1 MQVYEVIYLQ
11 YFFKG
16 GVILSKLDEYN
27 KKRNFNKTNEPE
39 GEENKSNT
47 NIFVIQKH
55 DASNLH
61 YDLRLEIN
69 GTLKSWAVP
78 KGPSTD
84 PSERRLALP
93 TEDHPLKYSDFEG
106 VIPEGNY
113 GAGTMIVW
121 DKGTFE
127 NTTEKDGKR
136 ISASEALE
144 VGHITFDLKG
154 KKLKGGYSLF
164 RTSKG
169 DTERWLLVKMKDD
182 YADARRKPT
191 STENKSVISGKTIEK
206 MRKSEKS

>member
-1 MQVYEVIYLQ
+1 M
-11 YFFKG
+11 
-16 GVILSKLDEYN
+16 SKLEEYK
-27 KKRNFNKTNEPE
+27 KKRDFNNTTEPE
-39 GEENKSNT
+39 GEEEKSNK

-61 YDLRLEIN
+61 YDLRLEID

-121 DKGTFE
+121 DKGTFK
-127 NTTEKDGKR
+127 NTTEKDGKKL
-136 ISASEALE
+136 SALE
-144 VGHITFDLKG
+144 AFKVGHITFDLQG
-154 KKLKGGYSLF
+154 EKLQGGYSLF
-164 RTSKG
+164 RTNKG
-169 DTERWLLVKMKDD
+169 KNERWLLVKMKDD
-182 YADARRKPT
+182 QADARRNPT
-191 STENKSVISGKTIEK
+191 STENKSVISGKTIEELK
-206 MRKSEKS
+206 KEMKD

>member
-1 MQVYEVIYLQ
+1 M
-11 YFFKG
+11 
-16 GVILSKLDEYN
+16 SKLDEYN
-27 KKRNFNKTNEPE
+27 KKRDFKNTKEPE
-39 GEENKSNT
+39 GKEEKRDE

-61 YDLRLEIN
+61 YDLRLEID

-84 PSERRLALP
+84 PSQRRLAIP

-121 DKGTFE
+121 DKGAFK
-127 NTTEKDGKR
+127 NTTEKDGKK
-136 ISASEALE
+136 ISALEALD
-144 VGHITFDLKG
+144 VGHITFDLNG
-154 KKLKGGYSLF
+154 EKLKGGYSLF

-169 DTERWLLVKMKDD
+169 DNERWLLVKMKDD
-182 YADARRKPT
+182 YADARRNPT
-191 STENKSVISGKTIEK
+191 STENQSVISGKTIEELK
-206 MRKSEKS
+206 NEEKD